1 MSNIV
6 PITNQSGT
14 IRISDYQ
21 GQPVLSLRADTK
33 WPFSFGLK
41 KAEVILEHIAEIE
54 AFVASGGETFLPE
67 KKAKKANGKD

>member
-21 GQPVLSLRADTK
+21 GQPVLTLRADTRY
-33 WPFSFGLK
+33 PFSFGLK
-41 KAEVILEHIAEIE
+41 KAEVILENLAEIR
-54 AFVASGGETFLPE
+54 AFVESQGDTFLPE
-67 KKAKKANGKD
+67 KPAKKVSAK